1 MKRTITLLLTLALL
15 LVLPGCGKD
24 KVEGTD
30 LDGDRGFIHMLR
42 ETCATEDAFYYGD
55 GHLIYYVDRNTGINM
70 PLCGKPECEH
80 NDDTCNAYY
89 KGALYNICSYDGRLY
104 IIRSG
109 VKVYSCDYDGTN
121 RQEVM
126 LLNHDLM
133 PGSGLY
139 GHFQLHRG
147 YLYYSGVSET
157 VKNGEA
163 KYIYQICAFPLDSDG
178 EGFVIF
184 EGDAGSS
191 FSTPVI
197 QPYGDELYILLSTYD
212 TSGGAQ
218 HGFSVKRWD
227 TQAKELEDLYEADS
241 VLFNYVVD
249 MWVMDEGIMFQGF
262 TDEEMET
269 SVYKYDFHSSEVE
282 KLFVAAPASTGI
294 YAGVGIGDHAV
305 VGHTNT
311 DENGVFYILIKDFE
325 GNVLVEDNY
334 TLDLPTNRYILYFLG
349 SDETGAYF
357 QATGSL
363 QDQDGNTYARYV
375 SIIVVPL
382 DGSGAYILSSTV
394 KTYD

>member
-1 MKRTITLLLTLALL
+1 MKRTGILFLALSLLTLTACR
-15 LVLPGCGKD
+15 VGKMN
-24 KVEGTD
+24 
-30 LDGDRGFIHMLR
+30 GDANFDSERGFIHMLR

-55 GHLIYYVDRNTGINM
+55 GHLIYYVDRNTGISM

-80 NDDTCNAYY
+80 NNDTCNAYY
-89 KGALYNICSYDGRLY
+89 PGALYNICNYNGRLY

-109 VKVYSCDYDGTN
+109 VKIYSCNYDGTN

-126 LLNHDLM
+126 TLSRDLI
-133 PGSGLY
+133 PICGLY

-147 YLYYSGVSET
+147 YLYYSGVGET
-157 VKNGEA
+157 VENGEA
-163 KYIYQICAFPLDSDG
+163 KYIYQICTFPLDSDG
-178 EGFVIF
+178 EGFMIF

-191 FSTPVI
+191 LSTPVM

-212 TSGGAQ
+212 ANGGAQ
-218 HGFSVKRWD
+218 HGFAVKRWD
-227 TQAKELEDLYEADS
+227 TQAKELEDLYESDN

-249 MWVMDEGIMFQGF
+249 MWVMGEGIVFQGF

-269 SVYKYDFHSSEVE
+269 GVYKFDFESREVE

-294 YAGVGIGDHAV
+294 YARVGIGNHVV

-311 DENGVFYILIKDFE
+311 DENGAFYILIKDFE
-325 GNVLVEDNY
+325 GNALVEDAY

-349 SDETGAYF
+349 SDGTGAYF

-363 QDQDGNTYARYV
+363 QDQDGNTYANYI
-375 SIIVVPL
+375 SIIAIPL
-382 DGSGAYILSSTV
+382 DGSGAYVLSNMIIERI
-394 KTYD
+394 